1 MHKTGT
7 KEDEAGKKLR
17 SYKVRNRAE
26 GQSIGPMTFGPTCL
40 IVCPTTLMDNVSES
54 RHCLRQ
60 LLILLY
66 DNIKVGT
73 RIRNGELRMVK
84 HRITLRD
91 RFRSQWGYFEC
102 GRLDNRA
109 DEKRVLN
116 RYKQGFFDIGKWGSC
131 PLKCPV
137 LITNSSLRCSP
148 HLACNSTCCQRGNRR
163 FALLVRIIKK
173 TYRDH
178 YHLTSV
184 LPYSVV
190 IIDEAHA
197 LKNPKSYLSI
207 AAKGLNADSRFALT
221 GEDGRYRPTDTKC
234 SQLALQQAHSCRT
247 ATWRCGLSLT
257 LCVTLTYLRL
267 QSMTY

>member
-54 RHCLRQ
+54 LHCLRQ

-66 DNIKVGT
+66 DNITVGT
-73 RIRNGELRMVK
+73 RIRNGELRMVN
-84 HRITLRD
+84 HRITLPD

-131 PLKCPV
+131 PPKSSRSDNQ
-137 LITNSSLRCSP
+137 LIVALQSSPRMQL
-148 HLACNSTCCQRGNRR
+148 
-163 FALLVRIIKK
+163 
-173 TYRDH
+173 Y
-178 YHLTSV
+178 V
-184 LPYSVV
+184 LP
-190 IIDEAHA
+190 
-197 LKNPKSYLSI
+197 
-207 AAKGLNADSRFALT
+207 KGQSKICTSRENHQNDVPGSPPSNFPFF
-221 GEDGRYRPTDTKC
+221 PTASSSSTKRTPSKIPNLISA
-234 SQLALQQAHSCRT
+234 SQPR
-247 ATWRCGLSLT
+247 
-257 LCVTLTYLRL
+257 V
-267 QSMTY
+267 